1 MHELITHLVAVI
13 AGLSIDFMELLS
25 IGIIVY
31 TTFFAFYKLL
41 KKKSQR
47 AHFILLH
54 GQSIGLTFKL
64 GSEILR
70 TVTVRN
76 MDEILQIA
84 MLIVIKAAM
93 TWLIHWELSGIEQEQ
108 ESKNGHTRKVKS
120 LSERVHEKL
129 HPETIEAK
137 IEVENETNNH

>member
-1 MHELITHLVAVI
+1 MHEAITHLVGVI
-13 AGLSIDFMELLS
+13 AGISIDFMELLS

-31 TTFFAFYKLL
+31 TTFLAFYKLL
-41 KKKSQR
+41 KKDPNAR
-47 AHFILLH
+47 IYLLH

-76 MDEILQIA
+76 MDEILQIG

-108 ESKNGHTRKVKS
+108 EEKNHP
-120 LSERVHEKL
+120 ERPKKTLGERIHEKIY
-129 HPETIEAK
+129 PDTIKVE
-137 IEVENETNNH
+137 IEDDEQKKPN

>member
-41 KKKSQR
+41 KKDPNAR
-47 AHFILLH
+47 IYLLH

-84 MLIVIKAAM
+84 MLIVIKPAM